1 MYWIEICTDGSYE
14 SDGVEYPLR
23 AEEIE
28 QLESKEGERS
38 GNDWEKAI
46 IPFAIET
53 LHGYFSWEVEI
64 IEYLERGVTSLLGY
78 TVAECPNGVLL
89 KDEIVFRIQDGWA
102 YPKDPALTPPAPP
115 APKIRLV

>member
-14 SDGVEYPLR
+14 ADGVEYPLR

-28 QLESKEGERS
+28 QLESKEGERC

-46 IPFAIET
+46 IPFGIKT
-53 LHGYFSWEVEI
+53 LHGYFAWEIEI
-64 IEYLERGVTSLLGY
+64 IEYLERGVTSFLGY
-78 TVAECPNGVLL
+78 AISEYPKGVLL

-102 YPKDPALTPPAPP
+102 YPKDPVPTLP
-115 APKIRLV
+115 